1 MSTHDHKDV
10 LEVGADVFGGERER
24 PGLLEHDGDDVVS
37 NVTLPQQ
44 LEEFGKCHSIS
55 DFTVI
60 PYRRQF

>member
-44 LEEFGKCHSIS
+44 LEGFGTYHSI
-55 DFTVI
+55 
-60 PYRRQF
+60 